1 MALARLFLP
10 NGRLWLLDEPFT
22 ALDTHGIKVLEER
35 FIEHAQSGGAVVFTS
50 HQPANL
56 GDKLNVIDVEQFSGE

>member
-1 MALARLFLP
+1 
-10 NGRLWLLDEPFT
+10 
-22 ALDTHGIKVLEER
+22 LEER

-56 GDKLNVIDVEQFSGE
+56 GDKLNVIDVEQFSCE